1 MLFIYIITS
10 YLIGSIPFGFII
22 AKIKG
27 IDIRRHGSGNIGAT
41 NVWRTIGPGAGLAVL
56 ALDASKG
63 AAAVYIGRQAGVEG
77 VEMLTGIAAL
87 VGHAFPL
94 FLGFRGGK
102 IIATGAG
109 VLLALAPPVLL
120 IAFTVFI
127 IVVPVSRYVS
137 LGSVCAALS
146 VPLSMFL
153 FHYSL
158 LYNIF
163 GVVLCL
169 FAVLKHIPNIKRLA
183 QGTESK
189 ISLKSRK
196 N

>member
-1 MLFIYIITS
+1 MLFIHIITS

-63 AAAVYIGRQAGVEG
+63 AAAVYIGRSYGVEG

-127 IVVPVSRYVS
+127 IVVLVSRYVS

-153 FHYSL
+153 LHYSL

-189 ISLKSRK
+189 ISLKSKK

>member
-1 MLFIYIITS
+1 MFFLHIIAS

-22 AKIKG
+22 AKIRG

-41 NVWRTIGPGAGLAVL
+41 NVWRTIGPGAGLTVL
-56 ALDASKG
+56 ALDAAKG
-63 AAAVYIGRQAGVEG
+63 AAAVYIGRQAGIEG

-120 IAFTVFI
+120 IAFTVFM
-127 IVVPVSRYVS
+127 IVVLVSRYVS

-153 FHYSL
+153 LHYSL

-163 GVVLCL
+163 GGVLCL

-183 QGTESK
+183 RGTESK
-189 ISLKSRK
+189 ISFKK
-196 N
+196 G